1 MTATRIAYFVTPH
14 GFGHAARA
22 AAVMGAVAQINPEV
36 QFEIF
41 TSVPAWFFQDSLAA
55 GFACHFLNTDVGLV
69 QASAFKIDFE
79 QSLQALGG
87 FYPLAP
93 SLIAR
98 LAETVRALN
107 CALILCD
114 IAPLGLFIAQQ
125 AGIPSVLVENF
136 TWDWIYQQYAVADKC
151 FTRHIDYLG
160 PIFKSADYHIQTEP
174 VCCHTSADL
183 SAAPVSRKPKT
194 AGTTIRKRLG
204 LTRRDKLVLIT
215 TGGIPGTYGFLDR
228 LAARRGVTFL
238 LPGTSSAMKIID
250 NLILLPHRSEFYHPD
265 LVDAANAVIGKVG
278 YSTVAEVYQSGT
290 PFGYVARSN
299 FRESESMV
307 EFIQKRIPAVAVDES
322 EFADGN
328 WISKLGDLL
337 DLTPLRRDR
346 VNGADQIARFIK
358 ELLS

>member
-1 MTATRIAYFVTPH
+1 ME
-14 GFGHAARA
+14 
-22 AAVMGAVAQINPEV
+22 AVAQINAEI

-41 TSVPAWFFQDSLAA
+41 TSVPTWFFQDSLAA
-55 GFACHFLNTDVGLV
+55 GFTCHFLNTDIGLV

-79 QSLQALGG
+79 KSLQTLGG

-98 LAETVRALN
+98 LAEAVRAYN
-107 CALILCD
+107 CTLILCD
-114 IAPLGLFIAQQ
+114 IAPLGLLIARG

-136 TWDWIYQQYAVADKC
+136 TWDWVYRQYAVSDQR
-151 FTRHIDYLG
+151 FTRHIDYLR

-174 VCCHTSADL
+174 VCRPQPADL

-194 AGTTIRKRLG
+194 AGTIIRKRLG
-204 LTRRDKLVLIT
+204 LTPRAKLVLIT

-238 LPGTSSAMKIID
+238 LPGSSPEMKIID
-250 NLILLPHRSEFYHPD
+250 NLILLPHRSEFFHPD
-265 LVDAANAVIGKVG
+265 LVDAADAVIGKVG

-322 EFADGN
+322 EFADGS

-337 DLTPLRRDR
+337 DLTPLRCDR
-346 VNGADQIARFIK
+346 VNGADQIAKFIQS
-358 ELLS
+358 LLS